1 MESFYIYVAAA
12 LESTVPDDTKKQN
25 NKLYF
30 FLIFLIGAISAYDNY
45 LTHKYSDNILLLE
58 RNPVGLNLMKTHG
71 VYFFICLK
79 AFGTIIVS
87 ICSFLLVKTKYRAAI
102 WAVFFIQ
109 LFLFFYLTFY
119 VAEGFFKGDFFR
131 VWGG

>member
-1 MESFYIYVAAA
+1 MS
-12 LESTVPDDTKKQN
+12 DDTKKQN

-102 WAVFFIQ
+102 WAVFSVQ